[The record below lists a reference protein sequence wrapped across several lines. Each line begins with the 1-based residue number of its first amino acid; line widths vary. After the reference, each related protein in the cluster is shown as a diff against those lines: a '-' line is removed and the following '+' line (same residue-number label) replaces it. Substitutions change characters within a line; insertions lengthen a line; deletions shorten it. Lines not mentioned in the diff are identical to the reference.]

1 MKRSWKQFILV
12 GLTVLLLASVASVGA
27 RTGNVQKN
35 LLYNNINV
43 SLDGAK
49 LNLKD
54 AQGNAVEP
62 FMFDGTNY
70 LPVRAVAEALGL
82 SVDWVGATNTI
93 VLTSPQP
100 QLAGEVIMEQDG
112 LRVTFLGFEVPSGYS
127 TRLKIK
133 LKIENNSTRNYGI
146 QDRDLSVNGM
156 MAANT
161 SFSAEVAAGKTAIDS
176 IEVYSPE
183 ESGIV
188 APYKTAEF
196 KLHVFDP
203 DSFKTLF
210 DSAVISI
217 S

>member
-1 MKRSWKQFILV
+1 MKKSWKNFILV
-12 GLTVLLLASVASVGA
+12 ALAVLLLASMASVGA

-100 QLAGEVIMEQDG
+100 QLTGEVIMDQNG
-112 LRVTFLGFEVPSGYS
+112 VRVTFLGFEGPQGYS
-127 TRLKIK
+127 TALKIK
-133 LKIENNSTRNYGI
+133 LKIENNSTTNYTV
-146 QDRDLSVNGM
+146 QVRDLSVNNM
-156 MAANT
+156 MA
-161 SFSAEVAAGKTAIDS
+161 SSIFSSDVAAGKTAVDS
-176 IEVYSPE
+176 IEVYSLE

-196 KLHVFDP
+196 KLHVFNSDTW
-203 DSFKTLF
+203 DGDF
-210 DSAVISI
+210 DSPVISI